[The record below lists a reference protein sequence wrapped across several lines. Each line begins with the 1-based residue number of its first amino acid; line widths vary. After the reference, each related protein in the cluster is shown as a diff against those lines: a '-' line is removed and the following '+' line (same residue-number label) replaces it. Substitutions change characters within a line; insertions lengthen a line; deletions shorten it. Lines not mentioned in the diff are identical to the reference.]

1 MTENDTRFGTHQIFP
16 WSGSRAGAKITFV
29 LEEDLLFGNRV
40 WFSDA
45 RSPVRRMAVSTH
57 SDLGILVLSLWQGDR
72 CTGTFRLPM
81 TEGARVVSTL
91 VYGMAAGL
99 AGPVDSPGAS
109 DLWLRTPSPT
119 VTG

>member
-1 MTENDTRFGTHQIFP
+1 VIKSSSARQPTRREDHL
-16 WSGSRAGAKITFV
+16 V
-29 LEEDLLFGNRV
+29 LEEGVLFANRV

-45 RSPVRRMAVSTH
+45 RSPVRRMAMSTH
-57 SDLGILVLSLWQGDR
+57 SDLGILVISLWQGDR

-99 AGPVDSPGAS
+99 AEPADSPGPS
-109 DLWLRTPSPT
+109 DLWLRTPAPT
-119 VTG
+119 GTV